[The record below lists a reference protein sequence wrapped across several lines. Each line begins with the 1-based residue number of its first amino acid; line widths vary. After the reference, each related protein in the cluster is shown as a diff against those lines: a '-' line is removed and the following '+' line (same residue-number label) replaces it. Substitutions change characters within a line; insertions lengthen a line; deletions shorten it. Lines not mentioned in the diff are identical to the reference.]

1 MTYTKQ
7 GMKEDM
13 LRKFDKNLCKRFVLV
28 LVALFILGGGIQC
41 LVAVRAGVEPASVW
55 NYGLSNALG
64 ISFGTTQL
72 VTNTVLFLSAICFDR
87 SQVGLGTLAGLVVVG
102 YSVDFFGYIFHA
114 FCPGIY
120 EVTGLARVLLLVGS
134 ILLVCVA
141 AATYMN
147 CGLGASPLDM
157 WPFIISNWLPKVS
170 FKIIRILYDATFA
183 FAGWLLGEEI
193 GLVTIG
199 TLFLMGPTI
208 VFVGKHLKKF
218 FPPVDPG

>member
-1 MTYTKQ
+1 
-7 GMKEDM
+7 M
-13 LRKFDKNLCKRFVLV
+13 LKKIDRNLFKRFLLV

-41 LVAVRAGVEPASVW
+41 LVAVRAGVEPASLW
-55 NYGLSNALG
+55 NYGLANALG

-72 VTNTVLFLSAICFDR
+72 VTNTVLFLTAICFDR
-87 SQVGLGTLAGLVVVG
+87 SQVGLGTLAGLIVVG
-102 YSVDFFGYIFHA
+102 YSVDFFGYIFHT

-120 EVTGLARVLLLVGS
+120 DVTGLARVLLLVGS

-157 WPFIISNWLPKVS
+157 WPFIISKKFPKVS
-170 FKIIRILYDATFA
+170 FKVIRILYDATFA
-183 FAGWLLGEEI
+183 LGGWILGEKI

-208 VFVGKHLKKF
+208 VLVGKYLKKF
-218 FPPVDPG
+218 FPPIDPN